1 MAGGFFFCDYKSSTV
16 VVGVSISL
24 YCAHIH
30 SAWLHNTEGLSH
42 QSVAEAGGILSPP
55 MGITEQSSRVCI
67 GTVLEDSPTFVA
79 MNRLMV
85 FFV

>member
-1 MAGGFFFCDYKSSTV
+1 MAGGFFSVITKALLLLWVF
-16 VVGVSISL
+16 SISL
-24 YCAHIH
+24 YSAHIH
-30 SAWLHNTEGLSH
+30 SAGLHNTEEVSH
-42 QSVAEAGGILSPP
+42 QSMAEAGGILSPP
-55 MGITEQSSRVCI
+55 MGITEQISRVCI

>member
-1 MAGGFFFCDYKSSTV
+1 MAGGFFSVITKALLLLWVF
-16 VVGVSISL
+16 SISL

-55 MGITEQSSRVCI
+55 MGITEQISRVCI